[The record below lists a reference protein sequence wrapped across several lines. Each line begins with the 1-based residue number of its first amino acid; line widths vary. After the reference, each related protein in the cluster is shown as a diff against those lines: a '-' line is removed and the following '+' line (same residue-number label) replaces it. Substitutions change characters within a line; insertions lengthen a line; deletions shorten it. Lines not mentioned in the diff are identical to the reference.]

1 MTKVTVSFKKTTR
14 DMRLYTL
21 VMAMEE
27 KSEFMKDALE
37 FFERYRSYEPEI
49 DMLIKKLTQER
60 ILNLDKKA

>member
-49 DMLIKKLTQER
+49 DMLIKKLEQER
-60 ILNLDKKA
+60 VLSLDKKA

>member
-37 FFERYRSYEPEI
+37 FFERYKSYEPEI
-49 DMLIKKLTQER
+49 DMLIKKLEQER
-60 ILNLDKKA
+60 ILSLDKKA